1 MGRTIGELINECIRL
16 QDEIS
21 LSTPILFALSPSLNM
36 EKMLSQGISKTSGN
50 KMKEK
55 VERSLGLEKV
65 KAEYARRL
73 RDINLT
79 LLELAERLE
88 EVGFEIEKLRP
99 QLSEGQHVWLLTHKK
114 DLMSHLKGFEA

>member
-99 QLSEGQHVWLLTHKK
+99 QLSEGQHVW
-114 DLMSHLKGFEA
+114 